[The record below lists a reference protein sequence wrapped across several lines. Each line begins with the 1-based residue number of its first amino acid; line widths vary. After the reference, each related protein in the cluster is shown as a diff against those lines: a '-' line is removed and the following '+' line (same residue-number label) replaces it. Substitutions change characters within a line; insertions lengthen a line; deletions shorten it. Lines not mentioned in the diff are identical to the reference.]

1 MEKFRYRFSKKWVVF
16 VVGLLVSLSVVA
28 PLSQSHLVDTISS
41 DDHGTGL
48 LKSFSSDK
56 DFSITIHRI
65 KQEDEIDP
73 WPHSDSPE
81 WHLNMYV
88 NGVKKTFECVG
99 GDVIVDKI
107 FTWDDAVTEDMK
119 FVEVKMELLD
129 KDSGGWPDED
139 DIADIS
145 AYVDDNYHDGDYD
158 NTADFDGHR
167 PVVFKRFYNLF
178 KMDWE
183 DVDENNDYLEEDD
196 QSVLCWYI
204 TSGNFDGST
213 TVDENDASI
222 WFNISIG
229 DTPPYPPEKP
239 VGVTKGW
246 IGEIYTF
253 STKSYDGDGD
263 RIQYGWDWDDDGVID
278 ELTGYYNPWETA
290 TVSHSWDVARIYYVK
305 AVAIDEKG
313 MISGW
318 SDTLKVEING
328 PYGKSGFE
336 VDEWSLGHVY
346 SMYFDHFQ
354 TQEIINIMRGSG
366 NIITALAV
374 LISAIA
380 AASGIPLDL
389 SASIAI
395 ATALLRLGVEILNI
409 MDRGMGVYIRVYIIE
424 IHGIPANAIGY
435 IWSQSLNGDEGVSP
449 ENNVAPLT
457 PEKPIGAGRG
467 KTGVDYTYSAVTM
480 DPDDDEIA
488 YIFNWGDGNYSCTEF
503 IASGEKIVSSHNWS
517 EKGYYAVSVKA
528 IDKFGHE
535 SNWSEPSILHIVK
548 NIARVKPSSVYN
560 ILRGFIND
568 LIFVY
573 KLTRVSGE

>member
-336 VDEWSLGHVY
+336 VGEWSLGHV
-346 SMYFDHFQ
+346 
-354 TQEIINIMRGSG
+354 
-366 NIITALAV
+366 
-374 LISAIA
+374 
-380 AASGIPLDL
+380 
-389 SASIAI
+389 
-395 ATALLRLGVEILNI
+395 
-409 MDRGMGVYIRVYIIE
+409 
-424 IHGIPANAIGY
+424 
-435 IWSQSLNGDEGVSP
+435 
-449 ENNVAPLT
+449 
-457 PEKPIGAGRG
+457 
-467 KTGVDYTYSAVTM
+467 
-480 DPDDDEIA
+480 
-488 YIFNWGDGNYSCTEF
+488 
-503 IASGEKIVSSHNWS
+503 
-517 EKGYYAVSVKA
+517 
-528 IDKFGHE
+528 
-535 SNWSEPSILHIVK
+535 
-548 NIARVKPSSVYN
+548 
-560 ILRGFIND
+560 
-568 LIFVY
+568 
-573 KLTRVSGE
+573 